1 MLMRVALILGLGI
14 CAVSCQRSAESVIV
28 GQWSA
33 RRVDAV
39 DHVTVLTHHVTY
51 RTDHTYSGVFD
62 DPRRGLLQQSGT
74 WRIEG
79 NRIISKDEH
88 GESRAEIVRL
98 TRNELEFRPPDG
110 VIARYTR

>member
-1 MLMRVALILGLGI
+1 MLKRVALIAALTI
-14 CAVSCQRSAESVIV
+14 CAISCQRSPDSLILGE
-28 GQWSA
+28 WTA
-33 RRVDAV
+33 RRVDGV
-39 DHVTVLTHHVTY
+39 DHVTVLTHHVRY
-51 RTDHTYSGVFD
+51 RGDHTFSGVFD